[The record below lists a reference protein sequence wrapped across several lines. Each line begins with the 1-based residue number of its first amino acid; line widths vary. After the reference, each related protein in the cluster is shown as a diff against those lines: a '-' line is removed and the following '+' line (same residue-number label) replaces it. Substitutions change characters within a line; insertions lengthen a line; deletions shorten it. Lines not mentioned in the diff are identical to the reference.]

1 MTAWSVSVAMTAPDS
16 VPDDTGDRRDGDP
29 AEVTRFAVLL
39 ASHHGAG
46 GFDLR
51 RLDATV
57 SVEADTALAAIR
69 QGTAVVTRAAQRC
82 GLRDWTV
89 TAAEV
94 ITEKE
99 LQERLAK
106 PQLPALAGVKE
117 VMAIVKLS
125 RQRVDVLRRTPG
137 FPEPLATLA
146 AGPVWD
152 QGVIEHWVS
161 QRDPRP
167 GWPPGR
173 SRNPESAAT
182 PDSSGAVARRS
193 GVRRAREPSSAAP
206 DDLSGD
212 STP

>member
-1 MTAWSVSVAMTAPDS
+1 MTAWSVSVAMAAPMNVS
-16 VPDDTGDRRDGDP
+16 DDAGDRQDADP
-29 AEVTRFAVLL
+29 TEVSRFAVLL
-39 ASHHGAG
+39 AAHHGAG
-46 GFDLR
+46 GFDRR

-57 SVEADTALAAIR
+57 SVDADTALAAIR
-69 QGTAVVTRAAQRC
+69 QGTSVVTRAAHRC

-89 TAAEV
+89 TGAEV
-94 ITEKE
+94 ITESE

-106 PQLPALAGVKE
+106 PQLPALVGVKE

-125 RQRVDVLRRTPG
+125 RQRVDMLRRTPG
-137 FPEPLATLA
+137 FPQPLATLA

-173 SRNPESAAT
+173 SRNPESAAA
-182 PDSSGAVARRS
+182 PDSSEPIAGRGGGRRVRESSPAV
-193 GVRRAREPSSAAP
+193 P
-206 DDLSGD
+206 DELSGD
-212 STP
+212 STS